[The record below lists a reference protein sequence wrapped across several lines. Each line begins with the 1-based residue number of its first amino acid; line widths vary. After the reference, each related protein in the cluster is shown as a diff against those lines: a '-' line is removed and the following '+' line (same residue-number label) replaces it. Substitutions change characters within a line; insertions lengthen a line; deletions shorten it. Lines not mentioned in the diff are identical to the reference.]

1 MVQPEQSPRG
11 FPGFFYSYP
20 HCLWLARSTD
30 MTTSTAKTEFR
41 LTAEGMA
48 ALKAELQEL
57 TTHKRVEIAE
67 RLKEA
72 KADGDLSE
80 NAMYGRISEIEHILK
95 HSSLI
100 SNTGKSEVALGST
113 VHVVLEGGTQ
123 KYTIVGS
130 TEANPDEGKISEE
143 SLVGKA
149 LLGKK
154 AGDEVAVQVPSG
166 TLNYKI
172 HKVE

>member
-1 MVQPEQSPRG
+1 
-11 FPGFFYSYP
+11 
-20 HCLWLARSTD
+20 
-30 MTTSTAKTEFR
+30 MTKTITEFR

-48 ALKAELQEL
+48 ALKDELHEL
-57 TTHKRVEIAE
+57 TTNKRTEIAE
-67 RLKEA
+67 RLREA

-80 NAMYGRISEIEHILK
+80 NAMYDAAREAQGFTEGRISEIEQILK
-95 HSSLI
+95 HASLI
-100 SNTGKSEVALGST
+100 SSTGKSEVGLGST
-113 VHVVLEGGTQ
+113 VHVVLEGGAR

-154 AGDEVAVQVPSG
+154 AGDEISVQVPSG
-166 TLNYKI
+166 TLTYKI

>member
-1 MVQPEQSPRG
+1 
-11 FPGFFYSYP
+11 
-20 HCLWLARSTD
+20 
-30 MTTSTAKTEFR
+30 MTTSTTKTEFR

-57 TTHKRVEIAE
+57 TTNKRVEIAI

-72 KADGDLSE
+72 KEDGDLSE
-80 NAMYGRISEIEHILK
+80 NAMYDAAREAQGFMEGRIAEIEHILK

-100 SNTGKSEVALGST
+100 SHTGKSEVSLGST
-113 VHVVLEGGTQ
+113 VHVALEGGTQ

-154 AGDEVAVQVPSG
+154 AGDEVSVQVPSG
-166 TLNYKI
+166 TLTYTI

>member
-1 MVQPEQSPRG
+1 
-11 FPGFFYSYP
+11 
-20 HCLWLARSTD
+20 
-30 MTTSTAKTEFR
+30 MTTSTIKTEFR
-41 LTAEGMA
+41 LTAAGMA

-57 TTHKRVEIAE
+57 TTNKRVEIAL

-72 KADGDLSE
+72 KEDGDLSE
-80 NAMYGRISEIEHILK
+80 NAMYDAAREAQGFMEGRIAEIEHILK

-100 SNTGKSEVALGST
+100 SNTGKSEVGLGST
-113 VHVVLEGGTQ
+113 VHVALEGGTQ

-154 AGDEVAVQVPSG
+154 AGDEVSVQVPSG
-166 TLNYKI
+166 TLTYTI

>member
-1 MVQPEQSPRG
+1 
-11 FPGFFYSYP
+11 
-20 HCLWLARSTD
+20 

-80 NAMYGRISEIEHILK
+80 NAMYDAAREAQGFMEGRISEIEHILK

>member
-1 MVQPEQSPRG
+1 
-11 FPGFFYSYP
+11 
-20 HCLWLARSTD
+20 

-48 ALKAELQEL
+48 AMKAELQEL

-80 NAMYGRISEIEHILK
+80 NAMYDAAREAQGFMEGRISEIEHILK

>member
-1 MVQPEQSPRG
+1 
-11 FPGFFYSYP
+11 
-20 HCLWLARSTD
+20 
-30 MTTSTAKTEFR
+30 MTTTTIKTEFR

-48 ALKAELQEL
+48 AIKAELQEL
-57 TTHKRVEIAE
+57 STTKRVEIAE

-80 NAMYGRISEIEHILK
+80 NAMYDAAREAQGFMEGRIAEIEHILK
-95 HSSLI
+95 HASLI

-154 AGDEVAVQVPSG
+154 AGDEVAVLVPSG
-166 TLNYKI
+166 TLKYTI

>member
-1 MVQPEQSPRG
+1 
-11 FPGFFYSYP
+11 
-20 HCLWLARSTD
+20 
-30 MTTSTAKTEFR
+30 
-41 LTAEGMA
+41 MA
-48 ALKAELQEL
+48 ALKSELQEL
-57 TTHKRVEIAE
+57 TTNKRVEIAQ

-80 NAMYGRISEIEHILK
+80 NAMYDAAREAQGFMEGRIAEIEHILK

-100 SNTGKSEVALGST
+100 SNTGKSEVSLGST
-113 VHVVLEGGTQ
+113 VHVVLAGGSQ

-154 AGDEVAVQVPSG
+154 AGDEVHVQVPSG
-166 TLNYKI
+166 TLKYTI

>member
-1 MVQPEQSPRG
+1 
-11 FPGFFYSYP
+11 
-20 HCLWLARSTD
+20 

-57 TTHKRVEIAE
+57 TTNKRVEIAE

-80 NAMYGRISEIEHILK
+80 NAMYDAAREAQGFMEGRISEIEHILK

>member
-1 MVQPEQSPRG
+1 MN
-11 FPGFFYSYP
+11 
-20 HCLWLARSTD
+20 
-30 MTTSTAKTEFR
+30 TTTTKTEFR
-41 LTAEGMA
+41 LTAAGMA

-57 TTHKRVEIAE
+57 TTTKRAEIAV
-67 RLKEA
+67 RLKLA
-72 KADGDLSE
+72 KEEGDLSE
-80 NAMYGRISEIEHILK
+80 NAMYDAAREDQGFTEGRIAEIEHILK

-100 SNTGKSEVALGST
+100 SSTGKSEVALGST
-113 VHVVLEGGTQ
+113 VHVVLAGGTQ

-154 AGDEVAVQVPSG
+154 AGDEVSVLVPSG
-166 TLNYKI
+166 TLTYTI

>member
-1 MVQPEQSPRG
+1 
-11 FPGFFYSYP
+11 
-20 HCLWLARSTD
+20 
-30 MTTSTAKTEFR
+30 MTTATTKTEFR

-48 ALKAELQEL
+48 ALRAELQEL
-57 TTHKRVEIAE
+57 ATNKRVEIAE

-80 NAMYGRISEIEHILK
+80 NAMYDAAREAQGFMEGRISEIEHILK

-113 VHVVLEGGTQ
+113 VHVALAGSSQ
-123 KYTIVGS
+123 KYIIVGS

-154 AGDEVAVQVPSG
+154 AGDEVLVQVPSG
-166 TLNYKI
+166 TLTYMI